1 MSEEETPLI
10 LLAKTCGGLSNTIKN
25 CLGCIRIQRHF
36 QQHTCIVDNEN
47 KLRELFDFPPEYY
60 YSNAIEDGTTSRIEY
75 IYDRMDWRFAI
86 FNTDK
91 NLDKIIN
98 DPYSL
103 RFPDFKEYRFFSNYQ
118 NNAIDTVYRA
128 DLFHEIY
135 QEYSDIFKSIPLKP
149 SILKKITDFSET
161 YFNKNTISVHL
172 RSWIDYQPRAV
183 DFRFEDF
190 CKKIE
195 ELDDGR
201 NTFFVSSD
209 EPTLSLEI
217 QSRFGCEKI
226 ILYHSSSASDNDETP
241 LEKSFIELM
250 LLSKNQMI
258 IGTELSTFT
267 EMAYIID
274 YHREKEIILL

>member
-1 MSEEETPLI
+1 MSEAEPPLI
-10 LLAKTCGGLSNTIKN
+10 VLAKTCGGLSNTIKN
-25 CLGCIRIQRHF
+25 CLGCIRIRRHF
-36 QQHTCIVDNEN
+36 TQHRCIVDNAN

-60 YSNAIEDGTTSRIEY
+60 YPNAIENVLAPEK

-91 NLDKIIN
+91 NLDKIVN

-135 QEYSDIFKSIPLKP
+135 QEYSDIFNSIPLKP

-172 RSWIDYQPRAV
+172 RSWVDYQPRAV
-183 DFRFEDF
+183 DFRIEDF
-190 CKKIE
+190 YKKIE

-209 EPTLSLEI
+209 DPTICAAI

-226 ILYHSSSASDNDETP
+226 ILYNDKLEVEETP